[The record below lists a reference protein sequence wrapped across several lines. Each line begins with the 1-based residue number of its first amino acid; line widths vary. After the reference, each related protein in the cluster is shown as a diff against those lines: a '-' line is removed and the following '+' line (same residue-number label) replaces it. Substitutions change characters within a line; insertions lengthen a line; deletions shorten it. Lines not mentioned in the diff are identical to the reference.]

1 MLSLWLALVFLTG
14 ACAGGLLNVCI
25 YRLPYEKSLL
35 WPGWRCGTCYQP
47 VRWLD
52 AVPLVG
58 YWLCRGRCRTCGAP
72 FSARYFVIELVTGL
86 CFVGLFY
93 VEVVLNVHDLVLL
106 RREQAAVLAGQVP
119 WQAWVMFAHHA
130 LLVCFL
136 LVASFIDLD
145 HYEIPLP
152 VTTAGTL
159 VGLLGAVLLPW
170 PWPDAAASIP
180 PLPPRPPGMIGIGLF
195 LPPPPPG
202 LYAWPVWYPL
212 PDWLP
217 AGSWQLGLATGL
229 AGGLAG
235 TLLLRAV
242 RFVFGLGRGKEGLGV
257 GDADLMMMAGAF
269 LGWQA
274 VVIAFFVSVFPALL
288 VGLTQMVFRGS
299 QELAFGP
306 SLSLGI
312 VLTTLLWK
320 WMAPQLTGVFFDSTL
335 LLILVPAGAVFLLA
349 ASFLIRLVR
358 GSGDDEPPK
367 GASGDKP

>member
-1 MLSLWLALVFLTG
+1 MLSVWVALVFLAG
-14 ACAGGLLNVCI
+14 ACAGGFLNVCI

-35 WPGWRCGTCYQP
+35 WPGWRCAACYQP

-52 AVPLVG
+52 ALPLVG
-58 YWLCRGRCRTCGAP
+58 YWLCLGRCRTCGARFP
-72 FSARYFVIELVTGL
+72 ARYFVVELLTGL

-93 VEVVLNVHDLVLL
+93 LDVVANVHELGLL
-106 RREQAAVLAGQVP
+106 RREHAAILAGRVP
-119 WQAWVMFAHHA
+119 WQAWVVFGHQA

-152 VTTAGTL
+152 VTTTGTVVGL
-159 VGLLGAVLLPW
+159 VGSVLWPWPW
-170 PWPDAAASIP
+170 PWPDAAVAA
-180 PLPPRPPGMIGIGLF
+180 LPPTRHPGMIGAGL
-195 LPPPPPG
+195 LMEPPKPG

-212 PDWLP
+212 PEWLP

-229 AGGLAG
+229 AGVLAG
-235 TLLLRAV
+235 TAMLRAV

-274 VVIAFFVSVFPALL
+274 VVVAFFVSVFPALF
-288 VGLTQMVFRGS
+288 VGLTQLLFRGS

-306 SLSLGI
+306 SLSMGI
-312 VLTTLLWK
+312 VLTMLGWE
-320 WMAPQLTGVFFDSTL
+320 WVAPQLAGVFFDTTL
-335 LLILVPAGAVFLLA
+335 MLILVPAGAVFLFV
-349 ASFLIRLVR
+349 ASLLIRLVR
-358 GSGDDEPPK
+358 GSGEDEPPK
-367 GASGDKP
+367 GG

>member
-1 MLSLWLALVFLTG
+1 MLSVWLAFVFLAG
-14 ACAGGLLNVCI
+14 AYAGSFLNVCI

-35 WPGWRCGTCYQP
+35 WPGWRCGTCCQRL
-47 VRWLD
+47 RWFD
-52 AVPLVG
+52 ALPLVG
-58 YWLCRGRCRTCGAP
+58 FWLRLGRCRVCGARFP
-72 FSARYFVIELVTGL
+72 ARYFFVEMLTGL

-93 VEVVLNVHDLVLL
+93 LDVVANVHDLGPLK
-106 RREQAAVLAGQVP
+106 REHAAILVGQVP
-119 WQAWVMFAHHA
+119 WEAWAVFVHHA

-136 LVASFIDLD
+136 LVASFIDMD

-152 VTTAGTL
+152 VTTTGTV
-159 VGLLGAVLLPW
+159 VGLVGAVLWSW
-170 PWPDAAASIP
+170 PWPNSVGAIP
-180 PLPPRPPGMIGIGLF
+180 PLPVRPPGGIGLG
-195 LPPPPPG
+195 LLMEPPKAG

-212 PDWLP
+212 PAWLP
-217 AGSWQLGLATGL
+217 PGSWQLGLATGL
-229 AGGLAG
+229 AGVLAG

-288 VGLTQMVFRGS
+288 VGLTQILFRGS

-306 SLSLGI
+306 SLSMGI
-312 VLTTLLWK
+312 VLTMLGWE
-320 WMAPQLTGVFFDSTL
+320 WMAPQLSGVFFDSTL
-335 LLILVPAGAVFLLA
+335 MMILIPAGAVFLLV

-358 GSGDDEPPK
+358 GPGDGEEPAGK
-367 GASGDKP
+367 